1 MNILLDTH
9 IALWAI
15 TDSQRLADRAKK
27 DISHPKN
34 TIWVSVVSL
43 WEIAIKHSLGKGD
56 MPIDAKQALNYF
68 RQSGYQVLSIEAEH
82 TLLVAELPNHHQDP
96 FDRLLVAQALSE
108 PMRLMT
114 HDANIIKYGDIVI
127 AV

>member
-1 MNILLDTH
+1 
-9 IALWAI
+9 
-15 TDSQRLADRAKK
+15 
-27 DISHPKN
+27 
-34 TIWVSVVSL
+34 L

-82 TLLVAELPNHHQDP
+82 ALLLAELPNHHQDP

-114 HDANIIKYGDIVI
+114 HDANIIKYGDIAI